1 MTKAHPGSAGC
12 AFFIELPAAWISAA
26 IFSAA
31 ATPRSASSTLT
42 PSAAVTAE
50 TPAADCDIKGNISP
64 ETGEH
69 IYHLPGQKYYAKTRI
84 SPGKGERW
92 FCSEAEARAAGWR
105 RAKV

>member
-1 MTKAHPGSAGC
+1 M
-12 AFFIELPAAWISAA
+12 
-26 IFSAA
+26 
-31 ATPRSASSTLT
+31 T